1 MSLSK
6 YAEVAKIE
14 LINSFAYI
22 YEFLAGAVFI
32 AIILFVFFNM
42 WSAVYKFSN
51 VTVISGFSFAT
62 LMWFLLMS
70 ESVTSTNS
78 RKEVGRRISEEIKS
92 GDIAYS
98 LSKPYNFILYNYAH
112 HIGSAL
118 LSIFVTFILGAML
131 FLFLVGLPNISI
143 FIVPLVLTTIVLSVT
158 INFLICFSI
167 GIASFWFEDVT
178 AFLWIH
184 EKTVFILGGMLL
196 PLEFFP
202 KFLQDIAI
210 NLPFAYIAYAPAKLF
225 VSFTPEFF
233 VQTVLMQ
240 LFWVGIFAGLSI
252 MLFRLGARKVS
263 INGG

>member
-1 MSLSK
+1 MSLGK

-70 ESVTSTNS
+70 ESVTFTDS
-78 RKEVGRRISEEIKS
+78 GRPISKKISEEIKS
-92 GDIAYS
+92 GEIAYS
-98 LSKPYNFILYNYAH
+98 LNKPYNFIAYNYAYY
-112 HIGSAL
+112 IGPAL
-118 LSIFVTFILGAML
+118 TSIFITFALGFVL
-131 FLFLVGLPNISI
+131 FAFLVGLPVVNPAIIPFVTLTVI
-143 FIVPLVLTTIVLSVT
+143 FSVT
-158 INFLICFSI
+158 INFLIYLSI
-167 GIASFWFEDVT
+167 GLLSLWFEDIS
-178 AFLWIH
+178 AFLWMQQ
-184 EKTVFILGGMLL
+184 KFVFILGGMLL

-225 VSFTPEFF
+225 VNFTSGFF
-233 VQTVLMQ
+233 IQTILMQ
-240 LFWVGIFAGLSI
+240 LFWIGFFAVI
-252 MLFRLGARKVS
+252 AIALFRLGSKKVS

>member
-42 WSAVYKFSN
+42 WTAIYKFSN
-51 VTVISGFSFAT
+51 VTVISGFSFAA
-62 LMWFLLMS
+62 LMWFLVVS
-70 ESVTSTNS
+70 ESITFTDGKSIS
-78 RKEVGRRISEEIKS
+78 KRISEEVKS

-98 LSKPYNFILYNYAH
+98 LNKPYNFILYNYAY

-118 LSIFVTFILGAML
+118 LSVSTTFFMGALL
-131 FLFLVGLPNISI
+131 FM
-143 FIVPLVLTTIVLSVT
+143 
-158 INFLICFSI
+158 FLIGMPPINPI
-167 GIASFWFEDVT
+167 GIPFVLLTVLLSITLDFLIYFLIGLSSFWFEDIS
-178 AFLWIH
+178 AFLWMQQ
-184 EKTVFILGGMLL
+184 KFVFILGGMLL

-233 VQTVLMQ
+233 VRTVLMQ
-240 LFWVGIFAGLSI
+240 FVWIGFFAAVAVVFYKIGSK
-252 MLFRLGARKVS
+252 KVS